1 MASQHCCCRRG
12 HFSDHPMVAV
22 GSFEAVVQFAL
33 SVMMDNRANVTLH
46 YIVSLIIANLRSWLA
61 NMLINHQMSL
71 TAKARPR
78 DFQRLCTTTLEPH
91 RVACTTDS
99 TIISPR
105 PRPISTH
112 HCHST
117 CQPSVQPHGKRHKS
131 TRNDLPKAKQPYEMM
146 RSRLSATN
154 LSNVTIHTRHGS

>member
-12 HFSDHPMVAV
+12 HLRDPLMVVV
-22 GSFEAVVQFAL
+22 GSSEAVVQIAL

-117 CQPSVQPHGKRHKS
+117 CQPSVQPHGKRHKLPVTTCHKPS
-131 TRNDLPKAKQPYEMM
+131 SPTR
-146 RSRLSATN
+146 
-154 LSNVTIHTRHGS
+154 

>member
-1 MASQHCCCRRG
+1 
-12 HFSDHPMVAV
+12 MVAV

-46 YIVSLIIANLRSWLA
+46 YIVSLIVANLRSWLA